1 VEITDLIRMLRE
13 TRKVHFYGC
22 PLAAATFEVGEEDL
36 IPETDGIVD
45 SSWS

>member
-1 VEITDLIRMLRE
+1 MEIPDFIRMLRE
-13 TRKVHFYGC
+13 TRQVRFYGC
-22 PLAAATFEVGEEDL
+22 RLAAATFEVGEEDL